1 MTHMS
6 LVVVK
11 TRLQSLERGVNE
23 DTYSGFLDCA
33 RCATSRELGQGWG
46 RTGQGRAGLGWASV
60 LTFPFFTGRSGDMRA
75 PQPS

>member
-6 LVVVK
+6 LAVVK

-33 RCATSRELGQGWG
+33 RCATSLKLGKGWG
-46 RTGQGRAGLGWASV
+46 RAGQGWASV
-60 LTFPFFTGRSGDMRA
+60 LIFSSFTGRSGDMRA

>member
-33 RCATSRELGQGWG
+33 R
-46 RTGQGRAGLGWASV
+46 
-60 LTFPFFTGRSGDMRA
+60 
-75 PQPS
+75 